1 MNYRNKIR
9 ARLLVGGFAAFALC
23 QSMPVLAQGAP
34 AEAETADDAGEIIV
48 TATKRPTKELAVPAA
63 LTVLSGESLESK
75 GLKSLSDLTAS
86 VPSVNIGNGQPTD
99 SISVRGVGS
108 GTDRGFEQSVGLFMD
123 GVYLP
128 RSRQYRAAFLDV
140 GDVEVL
146 RGPQALLYGL
156 NATAGTIIVN
166 TATTKPG
173 DDAFATF
180 TGDYEFEYGQYS
192 LQAVAGGSVGENLG
206 LRIAARYSN
215 ADKGY
220 YFNTTTGK
228 NEGATEETF
237 IRGTAVL
244 AASEAISV
252 TGKLTYLKT
261 SREGGTGECFTH
273 PLAALSTVGVGRCD
287 GVLDFRRQSG
297 GNALLGL
304 TGSPDAFFDQRL
316 LIGSINVDAEIGD
329 HTLSATFGYSDTKFG
344 TNFDVSNLGIPLFTN
359 ALFEKHKQFNTE
371 IRLASDD
378 SKPFSY
384 LIGVYYGDQKL
395 HQEIPTASFTPLPRA
410 LAYPGSDST
419 TKSISPFVSATYKFT
434 DALKLIAGVRYTND
448 SKNATRF
455 LTRCEGLTRNASG
468 AIVSTGP
475 AANCGVNSP
484 NQPGSLVLP
493 KFTSGNF
500 VPEAT
505 LFYQLAPSVNAYLKY
520 GRAVKSG
527 GHSLASGTAPGAL
540 IFGDEKAE
548 TFEAGLKGRFA
559 DKKVTV
565 KLSAFTTKY
574 KDLQV
579 NSFVI
584 INNIVQGA
592 VTNAGASRSQ
602 GIEFDANFRVS
613 SAFTL
618 GFSSSFLDSKYTD
631 YAAGACGVGQVPN
644 PGTTNQCSKTGQ
656 NTPFSPK
663 FSGTAYVDINQP
675 LSDGIN
681 LIGGGSVYHSG
692 KFFAENTLDPFVAQS
707 SYSRI
712 DARIG
717 IAARD
722 DKWSLS
728 LIGKNLTN
736 EIILGS
742 SQSIGI
748 QGLGHLNP
756 PRTIALQ
763 AKFGF

>member
-1 MNYRNKIR
+1 MSNRSKVRN
-9 ARLLVGGFAAFALC
+9 RLLSGGFASLRAL
-23 QSMPVLAQGAP
+23 QAMPVVAQDAAAEEAP
-34 AEAETADDAGEIIV
+34 VEGEIIV
-48 TATKRPTKELAVPAA
+48 TATKRPAKELDVPVS

-75 GLKSLSDLTAS
+75 GLRSLSDLTAS
-86 VPSVNIGNGQPTD
+86 VPSLNIGNGQPTD

-140 GDVEVL
+140 GAVEVL

-173 DDAFATF
+173 DATFATF
-180 TGDYEFEYGQYS
+180 TGDYEFKYGQYS

-206 LRIAARYSN
+206 LRIAARFSDAN
-215 ADKGY
+215 KGY

-228 NEGATEETF
+228 NEGATKETF

-244 AASEAISV
+244 AASEAISI

-261 SREGGTGECFTH
+261 QREGGTGECFTH
-273 PLAALSTVGVGRCD
+273 GLLPIAVSVGRCD

-304 TGSPDAFFDQRL
+304 TGSPNAFYDQRL
-316 LIGSINVDAEIGD
+316 LIGSVNVDAEIGD
-329 HTLSATFGYSDTKFG
+329 HTLSATFGYSDTKFD
-344 TNFDVSNLGIPLFTN
+344 TNFDVANLGIPLFTN
-359 ALFEKHKQFNTE
+359 ALYEKHRQFNTE

-378 SKPFSY
+378 SKPLSY

-395 HQEIPTASFTPLPRA
+395 HQEIPTASSTPLPRV

-419 TKSISPFVSATYKFT
+419 TKSISPFVSLTYKIT
-434 DALKLIAGVRYTND
+434 DRFKLIAGGRYSHD

-455 LTRCEGLTRNASG
+455 LTRCEGLTSVAGVFS
-468 AIVSTGP
+468 STGP
-475 AANCGVNSP
+475 VANCGVNSP
-484 NQPGSLVLP
+484 SQPGSLVLP

-500 VPEAT
+500 MPEAT
-505 LFYQLAPSVNAYLKY
+505 LFYQLADRTNVYLKY
-520 GRAVKSG
+520 GRSVKSG

-540 IFGDEKAE
+540 IFDDEKAE
-548 TFEAGLKGRFA
+548 TFEAGLKGRFI
-559 DKKVTV
+559 DNKMTL

-574 KDLQV
+574 TDLQV

-584 INNIVQGA
+584 INNVVQGA
-592 VTNAGASRSQ
+592 VTNAGASRSK
-602 GIEFDANFRVS
+602 GIELDVNFRVN
-613 SAFTL
+613 SAFTF

-631 YAAGACGVGQVPN
+631 YAAGSCGVGQVPN
-644 PGTTNQCSKTGQ
+644 VGTTNQCSKTGQ

-663 FSGTAYVDINQP
+663 FSGTVYVDIETP
-675 LSDGIN
+675 LSGSVN
-681 LIGGGSVYHSG
+681 LIGGASVFNSS
-692 KFFAENTLDPFVAQS
+692 KFFAENTLDPFVAQGA
-707 SYSRI
+707 YSRV

-717 IAARD
+717 VAASD
-722 DKWSLS
+722 DTWSLS

>member
-1 MNYRNKIR
+1 MHKRSNIR
-9 ARLLVGGFAAFALC
+9 ARLLLCSFAALAAFQAA
-23 QSMPVLAQGAP
+23 PVYAQDAP
-34 AEAETADDAGEIIV
+34 AEAETAEDTGEIIV
-48 TATKRPTKELAVPAA
+48 TATKRPAKELDVPVS
-63 LTVLSGESLESK
+63 LTVLSGEALESK
-75 GLKSLSDLTAS
+75 GLRSLSDLTAT

-140 GDVEVL
+140 GAVEVL

-156 NATAGTIIVN
+156 NATAGTIIVK
-166 TATTKPG
+166 TATTRPG
-173 DDAFATF
+173 DDTFATF
-180 TGDYEFEYGQYS
+180 TGDYEFKYGQYS

-206 LRIAARYSN
+206 LRIAARFSDAN
-215 ADKGY
+215 KGY

-228 NEGATEETF
+228 NEGVTKETF

-244 AASEAISV
+244 AASDAISI

-261 SREGGTGECFTH
+261 QREGGTGECFTH
-273 PLAALSTVGVGRCD
+273 PRAALPTVGVGRCD
-287 GVLDFRRQSG
+287 GVLDFRRQTG

-304 TGSPDAFFDQRL
+304 TGSPNAFYDQRL
-316 LIGSINVDAEIGD
+316 LIGSVNVDAEIGD
-329 HTLSATFGYSDTKFG
+329 HTLSATFGYSDTKFD
-344 TNFDVSNLGIPLFTN
+344 TNFDVANLGIPLFTN
-359 ALFEKHKQFNTE
+359 ALFEKHRQFNTE
-371 IRLASDD
+371 VRLASDD
-378 SKPFSY
+378 SKPLSY
-384 LIGVYYGDQKL
+384 LVGVYYGDQKL
-395 HQEIPTASFTPLPRA
+395 HQEIPTASSTPLPRV
-410 LAYPGSDST
+410 LAFPGSDSS
-419 TKSISPFVSATYKFT
+419 TKSISPFVSLTYKIT
-434 DALKLIAGVRYTND
+434 DRFKLIAGGRYSHD

-455 LTRCEGLTRNASG
+455 LTRCEGLTSVAGVFS
-468 AIVSTGP
+468 STGP
-475 AANCGVNSP
+475 VANCGVNSP
-484 NQPGSLVLP
+484 SQPGSLVLP

-500 VPEAT
+500 MPEAT
-505 LFYQLAPSVNAYLKY
+505 LFYQLADRTNVYLKY
-520 GRAVKSG
+520 GRSVKSG
-527 GHSLASGTAPGAL
+527 GHSLASGTAPAAL
-540 IFGDEKAE
+540 IFDDEKAE

-559 DKKVTV
+559 DNKITV

-574 KDLQV
+574 TDLQV

-584 INNIVQGA
+584 INNVVQGA
-592 VTNAGASRSQ
+592 VTNAGASRSK
-602 GIEFDANFRVS
+602 GIEFDASFRVN
-613 SAFTL
+613 SAFTFGL
-618 GFSSSFLDSKYTD
+618 SSSFLDSKYTN

-644 PGTTNQCSKTGQ
+644 AGTTNQCSKTGQ

-663 FSGTAYVDINQP
+663 FSGTVYVDINAP
-675 LSDGIN
+675 LSGSVN
-681 LIGGGSVYHSG
+681 LIGGASVFNSS
-692 KFFAENTLDPFVAQS
+692 KFFAENTLDPFVAQRA
-707 SYSRI
+707 YSRV

-717 IAARD
+717 VAASD

-763 AKFGF
+763 AKFGL

>member
-1 MNYRNKIR
+1 MQKRSNIR
-9 ARLLVGGFAAFALC
+9 AQLRLGSFAALVAVQPAPGFAQAA
-23 QSMPVLAQGAP
+23 ATT
-34 AEAETADDAGEIIV
+34 EANDDAGEIVV

-63 LTVLSGESLESK
+63 LSVVSGAALESR
-75 GLKSLSDLTAS
+75 GLKSLSDLGS
-86 VPSVNIGNGQPTD
+86 QVPSANIGNGQPTD

-173 DDAFATF
+173 DAAFAKF
-180 TGDYEFEYGQYS
+180 TGDYEFKYGQYS
-192 LQAVAGGSVGENLG
+192 LQAVAGGSVGDKLG
-206 LRIAARYSN
+206 LRIAARFSDAN
-215 ADKGY
+215 KGY

-228 NEGATEETF
+228 NEGATQETF

-244 AASEAISV
+244 AASEAVSI

-261 SREGGTGECFTH
+261 NREGGTGECFTH
-273 PLAALSTVGVGRCD
+273 PKLPIAVSVGGCD

-304 TGSPDAFFDQRL
+304 TGSPNAFFDQRL

-329 HTLSATFGYSDTKFG
+329 HTLSAVFGYSDTNFA
-344 TNFDVSNLGIPLFTN
+344 TNFDVANLGIPLFAN
-359 ALFEKHKQFNTE
+359 ALYEKHRQFNTE

-378 SKPFSY
+378 SKPLSY

-419 TKSISPFVSATYKFT
+419 TKTISPFVSATYKFT

-448 SKNATRF
+448 SKTATRF
-455 LTRCEGLTRNASG
+455 LTRCEGLTRNLSG

-475 AANCGVNSP
+475 VANCGVNSP
-484 NQPGSLVLP
+484 SQPGSLVLP

-505 LFYQLAPSVNAYLKY
+505 LFYQFAPSVNAYLKY

-559 DKKVTV
+559 DNKATV

-602 GIEFDANFRVS
+602 GIEFDANFRVNS
-613 SAFTL
+613 EFTF

-631 YAAGACGVGQVPN
+631 YAAGACGIGQVPN
-644 PGTTNQCSKTGQ
+644 AGTTNQCNKTGQ

-663 FSGTAYVDINQP
+663 FSGTVYVDINKP
-675 LSDGIN
+675 LTDGIN
-681 LIGGGSVYHSG
+681 LIGGASIFRSS
-692 KFFAENTLDPFVAQS
+692 KFFAENTLDPFVAQGA
-707 SYSRI
+707 YARV

-717 IAARD
+717 IAASD

-736 EIILGS
+736 QIILGS

-748 QGLGHLNP
+748 EGLGHLNP
-756 PRTIALQ
+756 PRTVALQ